1 MAGQKDTYCLQ
12 LRHEAWTDFAIRHGH
27 GTAQEYLHI
36 FEYEKRLRHEC
47 HATQWIQVQA
57 GDESEYFMSF
67 SPKNLGIDGTMC
79 FPVEDEFEVLFV
91 ERPKKKPGETR
102 EPRDLRGWQ
111 ATLIE
116 TDCFYHTGSHLALIR
131 RPMVGLYYDKA
142 AIPVGAPP
150 DKWSAEIPYHPA
162 YFKLR
167 ESTVK
172 ARIQTINLMDPRNKT
187 IARANG
193 LNTEE
198 GDEFVDSDDDFGE
211 RILDWDD
218 DQAPQDFDT
227 PLSDN
232 GRDSEEAFVS
242 TRPPFDFET
251 QRAILLGSAVAKETS
266 KDFTCGLS
274 EDKVRHYLRLCTPKS
289 REGLVRILPRVPGGV
304 LLSVGAAGCG
314 KTSHVLEIVFLNL
327 DNGCVAFVEPTTNA
341 AMNSGCDRF
350 QETLRKH
357 EAQGKYLAPRLR
369 AEWLEISAVLRF
381 RSDAPQELDNSTNYT
396 NASSNPKRG
405 SKCLF
410 AMSAAKGVLQM
421 VALIPTKNAKLI

>member
-1 MAGQKDTYCLQ
+1 MISLD
-12 LRHEAWTDFAIRHGH
+12 
-27 GTAQEYLHI
+27 
-36 FEYEKRLRHEC
+36 
-47 HATQWIQVQA
+47 
-57 GDESEYFMSF
+57 
-67 SPKNLGIDGTMC
+67 
-79 FPVEDEFEVLFV
+79 
-91 ERPKKKPGETR
+91 
-102 EPRDLRGWQ
+102 
-111 ATLIE
+111 
-116 TDCFYHTGSHLALIR
+116 
-131 RPMVGLYYDKA
+131 YDQA

-150 DKWSAEIPYHPA
+150 DKWSAEIPYHLA

-167 ESTVK
+167 ESRKTVE
-172 ARIQTINLMDPRNKT
+172 ARIQAMNLMDPRNTT

-193 LNTEE
+193 LNTED
-198 GDEFVDSDDDFGE
+198 GDEFVDFDDDFGE
-211 RILDWDD
+211 CILEWED

-232 GRDSEEAFVS
+232 SRDNEEAFES

-304 LLSVGAAGCG
+304 LLSVSAAGCG

-369 AEWLEISAVLRF
+369 AEWLEISVVLRF
-381 RSDAPQELDNSTNYT
+381 RSDAPQELDNRTNYT
-396 NASSNPKRG
+396 NASSNPKRR
-405 SKCLF
+405 SKYLF
-410 AMSAAKGVLQM
+410 AMSTTKGVLQM